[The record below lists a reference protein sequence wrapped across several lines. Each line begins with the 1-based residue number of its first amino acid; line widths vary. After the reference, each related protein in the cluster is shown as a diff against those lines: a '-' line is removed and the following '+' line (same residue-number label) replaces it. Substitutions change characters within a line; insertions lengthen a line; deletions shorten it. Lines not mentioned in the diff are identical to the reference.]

1 MIGLLNGKVAYYN
14 SVYLLLDVGG
24 VGYKVII
31 SQGVQ
36 KNLKNIGQSL
46 SLHIYTHVRE
56 DLLELYGFLH
66 RDDLELFEMLL
77 SVSGVGPKT
86 AMSIFSKGQ
95 SKDIVTAISSADIDF
110 FTSVPRLGRKNAQKI
125 IIELKNKVGG
135 TKDLDLKELDD
146 KESQEI
152 LSALKTFGFT
162 TGEIRESLKSITDKN
177 ISTDKKIK
185 LALQFLGK

>member
-1 MIGLLNGKVAYYN
+1 
-14 SVYLLLDVGG
+14 
-24 VGYKVII
+24 
-31 SQGVQ
+31 
-36 KNLKNIGQSL
+36 
-46 SLHIYTHVRE
+46 
-56 DLLELYGFLH
+56 
-66 RDDLELFEMLL
+66 MLL

-95 SKDIVTAISSADIDF
+95 SKDIVTAIASADTDF
-110 FTSVPRLGRKNAQKI
+110 FTAVPRLGRKNAQKI

-135 TKDLDLKELDD
+135 SKDIDLKGLDD

-162 TGEIRESLKSITDKN
+162 TGEIKESLKSITDKN